1 VPASDKPSSTKLKL
15 QQKSF
20 VTCRPCVVI
29 GSMLLAAFAV
39 CALGIFAVML
49 EFICIITSIRN
60 DIQFDKHQL

>member
-1 VPASDKPSSTKLKL
+1 VPASYKHSSTKLKL

-20 VTCRPCVVI
+20 ITCSPSVVI

-60 DIQFDKHQL
+60 DIQFDKHHL